1 MACFLFY
8 QRNRVA
14 NVRHAHGPAETRPM
28 GEHYLR
34 CCFSMSH
41 WLMCDSVIDV
51 SAYFEWLQIFCSFIS
66 GFVCLLHPYELVRR
80 VFRVFTVPFTPQQ
93 HPRVC
98 LCLRQHAG
106 YELKLFPA
114 LAHSSVIN
122 LMSCMGMDPAA
133 THRIVRRHHSARLR
147 FHADLLI
154 RGKHRSGTGC

>member
-80 VFRVFTVPFTPQQ
+80 VFRVFYGPIYTPASSACLSLFEATRWVRVEIVP
-93 HPRVC
+93 
-98 LCLRQHAG
+98 
-106 YELKLFPA
+106 
-114 LAHSSVIN
+114 
-122 LMSCMGMDPAA
+122 
-133 THRIVRRHHSARLR
+133 SARSLVCHK
-147 FHADLLI
+147 FDELH
-154 RGKHRSGTGC
+154 GNGSRSNTQDRSPPSQCSVTFSC